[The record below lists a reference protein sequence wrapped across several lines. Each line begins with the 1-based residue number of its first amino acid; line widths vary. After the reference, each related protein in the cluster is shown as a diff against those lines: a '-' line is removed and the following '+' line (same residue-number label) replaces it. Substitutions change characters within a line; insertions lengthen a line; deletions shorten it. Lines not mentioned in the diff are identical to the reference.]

1 MINKKMKGILFSFI
15 SSFLYALNVLVL
27 KYFMKDISSNELLFL
42 LYTGSTIGILL
53 IILFKKQKISF
64 VPKREE
70 ISFIFGTIIC
80 DILTT
85 LLITESLKFLNAS
98 IVSLLSV
105 LETAA
110 TIIISYIVFRNK
122 INSNLI
128 FSVIFVTFGG
138 IILSI
143 NSALKVDF
151 SMASILVILATFLWG
166 LKNNLTAKM
175 SNKNPLLLVFYT
187 CFTVSIFNLLF
198 IIKDSNIFM
207 LIFNH
212 WYLLI
217 IGFFTYG
224 LSILYFAY
232 GTKFL
237 GASKTAIIFSLS
249 PIFSTILSIIIF
261 NEKSNILFIISL
273 ILMIIGIYFTIYDNK
288 KNN

>member
-15 SSFLYALNVLVL
+15 SSFLYALNVLAL
-27 KYFMKDISSNELLFL
+27 KYFMKDVSSNELLFL

-80 DILTT
+80 DILAT

-110 TIIISYIVFRNK
+110 TIIISYIIFKNK
-122 INSNLI
+122 INRNLI

-151 SMASILVILATFLWG
+151 SMASIFVILATFLWG
-166 LKNNLTAKM
+166 LKNNLTAKV

-187 CFTVSIFNLLF
+187 CFAVSIFNLLF

-273 ILMIIGIYFTIYDNK
+273 IFMIIGIYFTIYDNK